1 MLVFGDFD
9 LWPDVHLR
17 NCQNYRTYVSVSTGE
32 PILEVKNV
40 LDMFHSR
47 DYFNVI
53 LLGLS
58 FSAKFG
64 FFALDIIGFIIS
76 YKMVLKS
83 SRYNSLGHLPQT
95 KFLDRSSV

>member
-40 LDMFHSR
+40 LDMFHSL
-47 DYFNVI
+47 DYFYVI
-53 LLGLS
+53 LLGLFIT
-58 FSAKFG
+58 FSPKIP
-64 FFALDIIGFIIS
+64 FFNGT
-76 YKMVLKS
+76 
-83 SRYNSLGHLPQT
+83 P
-95 KFLDRSSV
+95 

>member
-40 LDMFHSR
+40 LDMFHSL
-47 DYFNVI
+47 DYFYVI
-53 LLGLS
+53 LLGPFITL
-58 FSAKFG
+58 FSEIWIFRPG
-64 FFALDIIGFIIS
+64 
-76 YKMVLKS
+76 
-83 SRYNSLGHLPQT
+83 YNRFYYLVSNDF
-95 KFLDRSSV
+95 KEFNN

>member
-40 LDMFHSR
+40 LDMFHSL
-47 DYFNVI
+47 DYFYVI
-53 LLGLS
+53 LLGSLIALS
-58 FSAKFG
+58 SEIWIFRPGYNRFYYLVSNG
-64 FFALDIIGFIIS
+64 FKEF
-76 YKMVLKS
+76 
-83 SRYNSLGHLPQT
+83 NN
-95 KFLDRSSV
+95 

>member
-40 LDMFHSR
+40 LDMFHSP
-47 DYFNVI
+47 DYFYVI
-53 LLGLS
+53 LLGLFIT
-58 FSAKFG
+58 FSPEIP
-64 FFALDIIGFIIS
+64 FFNGT
-76 YKMVLKS
+76 
-83 SRYNSLGHLPQT
+83 P
-95 KFLDRSSV
+95 